1 MKILSTLQIREADQ
15 STIVNEPISS
25 FELLQRAAQVFG
37 QWYEERFGTEKAV
50 NIFCGKGN
58 NGGDGLMIAD
68 YLSAH
73 GYTVEIFI
81 IELFDHQ
88 SPEFKLALELVQSKN
103 ICPVHL
109 ISSDDDIPVF
119 ENDEIL
125 IDAIL
130 GSGLNKPIGGELVAI
145 FKFINQL
152 CNLVISVDVPSGLFS
167 DTATYGEVIH
177 ADHSFSF
184 EMPRLAFLLPDNFP
198 YVGSFHF
205 RSIGLDPT
213 FIKNV
218 PCSYFYVDETM
229 AKTIFKVRPKFSHK
243 GMFGHALLVMGS
255 HGKLGAAILATK
267 SCLKTGA
274 GLVTVHVPSCGFQVM
289 QQAIPEA
296 MVTLDED
303 EFIVTKVYE
312 LQKYNAVAVGC
323 GLSTKNKTR
332 NALCYILKNM
342 NNPTVLDADALNI
355 LAQSPDW
362 MEYIPKNSILT
373 PHPKEFERMFG
384 KTNNSFDRFHLLR
397 EKAMELDVFIILK
410 GANSCIAT
418 PDGNCYFNSTGNPG
432 MGTAGSGD
440 VLTGILAGLLA
451 QEYSPLESCILGVY
465 LHGLA
470 GDFAAEAKSQ
480 ESLMAGDISEYL
492 GEAYKTLYPTD
503 MKTHRQNQRF
513 AFKNYA

>member
-1 MKILSTLQIREADQ
+1 
-15 STIVNEPISS
+15 
-25 FELLQRAAQVFG
+25 
-37 QWYEERFGTEKAV
+37 
-50 NIFCGKGN
+50 
-58 NGGDGLMIAD
+58 
-68 YLSAH
+68 
-73 GYTVEIFI
+73 
-81 IELFDHQ
+81 
-88 SPEFKLALELVQSKN
+88 
-103 ICPVHL
+103 
-109 ISSDDDIPVF
+109 
-119 ENDEIL
+119 
-125 IDAIL
+125 
-130 GSGLNKPIGGELVAI
+130 
-145 FKFINQL
+145 
-152 CNLVISVDVPSGLFS
+152 
-167 DTATYGEVIH
+167 
-177 ADHSFSF
+177 
-184 EMPRLAFLLPDNFP
+184 
-198 YVGSFHF
+198 
-205 RSIGLDPT
+205 
-213 FIKNV
+213 
-218 PCSYFYVDETM
+218 
-229 AKTIFKVRPKFSHK
+229 
-243 GMFGHALLVMGS
+243 
-255 HGKLGAAILATK
+255 
-267 SCLKTGA
+267 
-274 GLVTVHVPSCGFQVM
+274 
-289 QQAIPEA
+289 
-296 MVTLDED
+296 
-303 EFIVTKVYE
+303 
-312 LQKYNAVAVGC
+312 
-323 GLSTKNKTR
+323 
-332 NALCYILKNM
+332 M

-384 KTNNSFDRFHLLR
+384 KTNTSFDRFHLLR